1 MSGPPSSTGTAP
13 SRRSPVE
20 VAADVWAYFA
30 QQYPPMQAASVGV
43 SGIASYAIYGQAAG
57 HLQVDGHGFAAAA
70 LVVVLF
76 LQYRLVDDIS
86 TTYNSELGGGASI
99 PARPTVLMV
108 ALVASL
114 PLEFLL
120 EPDPSALLVALAAL
134 ALMALGSTGLAL
146 ARRSAALSFAARVI
160 FVEVVPVVI
169 FSYVYAAWHGSTGE
183 TLSPA
188 AVAAVIGGLI
198 GGFQFWKWSRDLGAE
213 PHEQIYFVSWP
224 RVRWVL
230 VSLTVIVA
238 GFNTLLFVEANLS
251 VLYLLYVLGVCA
263 VFAAIAAPR
272 GQLDESQPS
281 WAGLTFPVLL
291 QAGLYV
297 QLLALAL

>member
-1 MSGPPSSTGTAP
+1 
-13 SRRSPVE
+13 
-20 VAADVWAYFA
+20 
-30 QQYPPMQAASVGV
+30 MQAASVGV

-57 HLQVDGHGFAAAA
+57 HLRVDGHGIAAAV

-99 PARPTVLMV
+99 PARPTVLI
-108 ALVASL
+108 AGLVASL

-120 EPDPSALLVALAAL
+120 EGDPTALLVALGAL
-134 ALMALGSTGLAL
+134 ALMTLGSTGLAL
-146 ARRSAALSFAARVI
+146 AKRSPALSFAARVI

-169 FSYVYAAWHGSTGE
+169 FTYVYFAWHGATGE

-188 AVAAVIGGLI
+188 AVVAAVGGLI
-198 GGFQFWKWSRDLGAE
+198 GGFQFWKWSRDLGDE
-213 PHEQIYFVSWP
+213 PYEQIYLISWP

-230 VSLTVIVA
+230 VLLTVIIA
-238 GFNTLLFVEANLS
+238 AFNVLLFVEADLS
-251 VLYLLYVLGVCA
+251 VAYLVYVLAVCA
-263 VFAAIAAPR
+263 TFAAIAAPR
-272 GQLDESQPS
+272 GQLDQTQPS

-297 QLLALAL
+297 QLLVLAA